1 MVENEIECFVFEIDI
16 KNLLLKPWRQK
27 RYDFA
32 KTATLPKF
40 WMIGIEMLQDS
51 FRTFHAVIIALL
63 LLLLN
68 GCGYK
73 ADPYYP
79 TKQETSK

>member
-16 KNLLLKPWRQK
+16 EYLLLESRWQK

-32 KTATLPKF
+32 KTAALPKF
-40 WMIGIEMLQDS
+40 WMIGIEMLQDG

-63 LLLLN
+63 LLLMN

-79 TKQETSK
+79 TKQETAK